1 MDKIPTIN
9 LREVGIFMRKIL
21 TLTCFITLITISP
34 VKAETDNSRYEMV
47 LEDIVY
53 TFLFPLQT
61 KAIKDYFG
69 EIYLADF
76 CKFVE
81 VKTNPE
87 QAYRYEITYQF
98 VTYERAI
105 MPPYHLF
112 TLKVEN
118 KSLKNWTI
126 KDVKVRKLEE
136 NEDYSKICRK
146 PMIAR

>member
-1 MDKIPTIN
+1 MKKVF
-9 LREVGIFMRKIL
+9 L
-21 TLTCFITLITISP
+21 LTCFITLITISISP
-34 VKAETDNSRYEMV
+34 AKAETDNSHYDMM

-53 TFLFPLQT
+53 TFLTPLQS

-69 EIYLADF
+69 EMYLSDF

-81 VKTNPE
+81 VKTKPD

-118 KSLKNWTI
+118 KSLTDWII
-126 KDVKVRKLEE
+126 KDVKVRKLAE
-136 NEDYSKICRK
+136 NEDYTKICRK
-146 PMIAR
+146 PMIIR

>member
-1 MDKIPTIN
+1 MDKIHTIY
-9 LREVGIFMRKIL
+9 RQEVGVILRKIL
-21 TLTCFITLITISP
+21 ILACFITLITISP
-34 VKAETDNSRYEMV
+34 VKAETDHSRYEFL
-47 LEDIVY
+47 LEDILY
-53 TFLFPLQT
+53 TFLFPLQL
-61 KAIKDYFG
+61 KAIEDYFG

-118 KSLKNWTI
+118 KSLTDWTI
-126 KDVKVRKLEE
+126 KDVKVRKLGE
-136 NEDYSKICRK
+136 NEDYTKICRK
-146 PMIAR
+146 PMITR